1 MDLVKGEFSLSIYG
15 IKVPNEE
22 IKPYQ
27 NTWKIGVRPAYPAET
42 IHYANTLADGES
54 WRLPK
59 RSIKSI

>member
-1 MDLVKGEFSLSIYG
+1 MDLVKENFPCLFMVL
-15 IKVPNEE
+15 KVPNEE